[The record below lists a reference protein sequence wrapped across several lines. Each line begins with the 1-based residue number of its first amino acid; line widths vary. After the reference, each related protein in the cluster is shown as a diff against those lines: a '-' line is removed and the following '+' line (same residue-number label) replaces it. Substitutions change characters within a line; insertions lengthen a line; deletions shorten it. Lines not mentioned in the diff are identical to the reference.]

1 MNNLPTGIKSIL
13 VVLLVSIS
21 TWAVSAEYYRYKDEN
36 GVQVINTYI
45 PPEYVKFGYEV
56 ITSSGQVLKKIPP
69 APTED
74 ELAERDEAKRLDAE
88 RRKRAAEQR
97 VIDERLKKLYS
108 HPDDA
113 KRALE
118 RKLSELDYQISRKR
132 GQLATLNSKKEDLET
147 YAAEQERSGKKVH
160 EQTVEELERYERQ
173 IQDIQNNI
181 DQIEQSKDV
190 IRVEFQRDIDRM
202 TEIYQERGKN
212 KAVQ

>member
-21 TWAVSAEYYRYKDEN
+21 AWAVSAEYYRYKDEN